1 MQIGHSYG
9 AGYTTPT
16 PNRTGVSQNNTERIN
31 LVNPTTVRRDQDAL
45 KTPIKPQ
52 EPQPTRLNNAEVAM
66 VASSNQTIYDKPTGA
81 SSLAIQS
88 YQQVVNQPKREEIQ
102 RLVGIDIFA

>member
-1 MQIGHSYG
+1 
-9 AGYTTPT
+9 
-16 PNRTGVSQNNTERIN
+16 
-31 LVNPTTVRRDQDAL
+31 
-45 KTPIKPQ
+45 
-52 EPQPTRLNNAEVAM
+52 M